1 MEVVDDEPRL
11 TGGRVTSRDGTNL
24 GFLALGEG
32 PTVLCIHGALA
43 TGIDWLPIARL
54 LADRY
59 RLVMFDRRGHGA
71 SDAGAEGHTLPLE
84 IEDVQAMLAATGPV
98 RGILAHS
105 FGAVVALHAVRMTI
119 PDTVQSLVLYEPPI
133 MLDPAHARDQLSD
146 WGPLISAGEWEGVI
160 TSALT
165 DFAGMTSDEI
175 AMMRRSQRGW
185 ASTVSMAP
193 VVAHHARMVT
203 EVGRMVKPFE
213 GLQQPTL
220 LFLGEVSGKV
230 FIESIDA
237 LADVIPHRR
246 VVTLPQQAHSAMSR
260 IPDVLA
266 DEIGSFLDANR

>member
-1 MEVVDDEPRL
+1 MEVINDEPRL
-11 TGGRVTSRDGTNL
+11 TGGRVTSRDGTTV

-43 TGIDWLPIARL
+43 TGVDWLPIARL

-59 RLVMFDRRGHGA
+59 RFVMFDRRGHGA

-84 IEDVQAMLAATGPV
+84 IEDVHAMLAATGPV

-105 FGAVVALHAVRMTI
+105 FGAVLALHAMRMTI
-119 PDTVQSLVLYEPPI
+119 PDMVQSLVLYEPPI

-146 WGPLISAGEWEGVI
+146 WGPLISAGQWENVI

-175 AMMRRSQRGW
+175 AMMRRSQKGW

-193 VVAHHARMVT
+193 VVAHHARMIT
-203 EVGRMVKPFE
+203 EVGGMVKPFE
-213 GLQQPTL
+213 NLQQPTL
-220 LFLGEVSGKV
+220 LLLGEVSGKL

-237 LADVIPHRR
+237 LADVIPRRR
-246 VVTLPQQAHSAMSR
+246 VVTLPEQAHSAMSR
-260 IPDVLA
+260 IPNVLA
-266 DEIGSFLDANR
+266 DEIGSFLDARR

>member
-1 MEVVDDEPRL
+1 MEVINDEPRL
-11 TGGRVTSRDGTNL
+11 TGGRVTSRDGTTV

-43 TGIDWLPIARL
+43 TGVDWLPIARL

-59 RLVMFDRRGHGA
+59 RFVMFDRRGHGA

-84 IEDVQAMLAATGPV
+84 IEDVHAMLAATGPV

-105 FGAVVALHAVRMTI
+105 FGAVLALHAMRMII
-119 PDTVQSLVLYEPPI
+119 PDMVQSLVLYEPPI

-146 WGPLISAGEWEGVI
+146 WGPLISAGEWENVI

-175 AMMRRSQRGW
+175 AMMRRSQKGW

-193 VVAHHARMVT
+193 VVAHHARMIT
-203 EVGRMVKPFE
+203 EVGGMVKPFE
-213 GLQQPTL
+213 NLQQPTL
-220 LFLGEVSGKV
+220 LLLGEVSGKL

-237 LADVIPHRR
+237 LADVIPRRR
-246 VVTLPQQAHSAMSR
+246 VVTLPEQAHSAMSR
-260 IPDVLA
+260 VPDVLA
-266 DEIGSFLDANR
+266 DEIGSFLDARR

>member
-1 MEVVDDEPRL
+1 MEVINDEPRL
-11 TGGRVTSRDGTNL
+11 TGGRVTSRDGTTV

-43 TGIDWLPIARL
+43 TGVDWLPIARL

-59 RLVMFDRRGHGA
+59 RFVMFDRRGHGA

-84 IEDVQAMLAATGPV
+84 IEDVHAMLAATGPV

-105 FGAVVALHAVRMTI
+105 FGAVLALHAMRMII
-119 PDTVQSLVLYEPPI
+119 PDMVQSLVLYEPPI

-146 WGPLISAGEWEGVI
+146 WGPLISAGEWENVI

-175 AMMRRSQRGW
+175 AMMRRSQKGW

-193 VVAHHARMVT
+193 VVAHHARMIT
-203 EVGRMVKPFE
+203 EVGGMVKPFE
-213 GLQQPTL
+213 NLQQPTL
-220 LFLGEVSGKV
+220 LLLGEVSGKL

-237 LADVIPHRR
+237 LADVIPRRR
-246 VVTLPQQAHSAMSR
+246 VVTLPEQAHSAMSR
-260 IPDVLA
+260 IPNVLA
-266 DEIGSFLDANR
+266 DEIGSFLDARR

>member
-1 MEVVDDEPRL
+1 MEVINDEPRL
-11 TGGRVTSRDGTNL
+11 TGGRVTSRDGTTL

-43 TGIDWLPIARL
+43 TGVDWLPIARL
-54 LADRY
+54 LADKY
-59 RLVMFDRRGHGA
+59 RFVMFDRRGHGA

-84 IEDVQAMLAATGPV
+84 IEDVHAMLAATGPV

-105 FGAVVALHAVRMTI
+105 FGAVLALHAMRMII
-119 PDTVQSLVLYEPPI
+119 PDMVQSLVLYEPPI

-146 WGPLISAGEWEGVI
+146 WGPLISAGEWENVI

-175 AMMRRSQRGW
+175 AMMRRSQKGW

-193 VVAHHARMVT
+193 VVAHHARMIT
-203 EVGRMVKPFE
+203 EVGGMVKPFE
-213 GLQQPTL
+213 NLQQPTL
-220 LFLGEVSGKV
+220 LLLGEVSGKL

-237 LADVIPHRR
+237 LADVIPRRR
-246 VVTLPQQAHSAMSR
+246 VVTLPEQAHSAMSR
-260 IPDVLA
+260 IPNVLA
-266 DEIGSFLDANR
+266 DEIGSFLDARR